1 MRAFV
6 LFTLLAL
13 GCEGLAFAGA
23 GTSGGETLLVLPG
36 ARPASMGQAFTGVAG
51 DADSLLYNP
60 AGTVSISSAAVSLS
74 YMKGLDGGGTGLASA
89 SFRLWRFVLTPA
101 YLYYNSGGMTVH
113 RTGEADRNVT
123 AQTDKIVMAGLALDV
138 FDWLAVGG
146 LLKSAKFD
154 LAETAS
160 ASGTFYDFGA
170 LLRYQPYGLS
180 AGAVLQNSG
189 GSIKYEDVGDSA
201 PRQTRMGVAWAGA
214 LTEPGGAGY
223 MDYGVSALVA
233 GDYVNQIYDKS
244 YYQAG
249 VEFSLI
255 DSGQDLP
262 FFAVRSGYM
271 FDRDVEAFT
280 CGFGARQG
288 SLTLDYAF
296 GSGGDL
302 ENRHQFTLGYSF

>member
-1 MRAFV
+1 MRVF
-6 LFTLLAL
+6 LFAAILAL
-13 GCEGLAFAGA
+13 CCDGPAFAGA

-51 DADSLLYNP
+51 DSDSLLYNP
-60 AGTVSISSAAVSLS
+60 AGTVSIATAAVSLS

-123 AQTDKIVMAGLALDV
+123 AQSDKIMMAALALDV

-146 LLKSAKFD
+146 TLKSAKFD

-160 ASGTFYDFGA
+160 ASGTFFDFGA
-170 LLRYQPYGLS
+170 LLRYKPYGLS
-180 AGAVLQNSG
+180 AGAALQNSG

-201 PRQTRMGVAWAGA
+201 PRQTRVGVAWQGA
-214 LTEPGGAGY
+214 LSDPGGAGY
-223 MDYGVSALVA
+223 MDYGVSALLA

-249 VEFSLI
+249 VEFSLV
-255 DSGQDLP
+255 DMDDTLP

-271 FDRDVEAFT
+271 FDRDVEAFS

-288 SLTLDYAF
+288 SLSLDYAF

-302 ENRHQFTLGYSF
+302 NNRHQFTLGYAF